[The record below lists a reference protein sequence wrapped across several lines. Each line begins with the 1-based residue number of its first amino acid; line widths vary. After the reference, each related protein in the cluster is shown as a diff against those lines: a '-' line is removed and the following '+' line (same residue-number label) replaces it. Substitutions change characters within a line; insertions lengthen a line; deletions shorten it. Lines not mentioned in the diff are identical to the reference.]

1 MGDVVNLRPTD
12 LEVAEERLEECVLF
26 LAQAMDEDDPA
37 WQAVNSLYAAVSAL
51 KRVVETEARGG
62 G

>member
-12 LEVAEERLEECVLF
+12 LEVAEEHLEHCELF
-26 LAQAMDEDDPA
+26 LAEAMDEDDPT

-51 KRVVETEARGG
+51 KRVVEKEARGG
-62 G
+62 